1 MTKGDPSV
9 YFPKMLILSLL
20 RRTFGDILSKNNLY
34 KIMKK
39 VIIVLFFFFITD
51 FIDAQVPGYQG
62 KRTVVEVHGSFP
74 IVQSNS
80 NEPLIYKIHAEYAI
94 KRTKAV
100 ALEVRYANQP
110 REYSTGIGVTRTSVM
125 AYYMNYTQD
134 WSLAPFGRYLGY
146 GLALNSV
153 NEVVPNVDP
162 KFARNT
168 TDIYPSVHFTFGKR
182 YILAN
187 RISVNLGSE
196 AGLPLSRK
204 AYQGRSDAS
213 GILFNVHAGLGVIF

>member
-1 MTKGDPSV
+1 
-9 YFPKMLILSLL
+9 
-20 RRTFGDILSKNNLY
+20 
-34 KIMKK
+34 MKK
-39 VIIVLFFFFITD
+39 VIIVLFCFFITD
-51 FIDAQVPGYQG
+51 FINAQVPGYQG

-74 IVQSNS
+74 IVQANT

-100 ALEVRYANQP
+100 AFEVRYANQP
-110 REYSTGIGVTRTSVM
+110 REYSYGSGVTRTSVM

-134 WSLAPFGRYLGY
+134 WSLAPYGRYLGW

-153 NEVVPNVDP
+153 NEVILSTNP
-162 KFARNT
+162 KEAKNI

-182 YILAN
+182 YILVN
-187 RISVNLGSE
+187 RISLNLGSE

-204 AYQGRSDAS
+204 AYEGRSDAS